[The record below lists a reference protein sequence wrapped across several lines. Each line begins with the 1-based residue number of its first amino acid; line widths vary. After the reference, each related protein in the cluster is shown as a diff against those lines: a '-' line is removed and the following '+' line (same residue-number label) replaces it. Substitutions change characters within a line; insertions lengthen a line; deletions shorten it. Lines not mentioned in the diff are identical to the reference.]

1 MYSQVTP
8 VNSGVSVLPTENHRS
23 TPRLGSVAHSRG
35 VSVQAARAVGST
47 YSAGYAA
54 GYPSGEVYVTSSQT
68 PLTTV
73 LSGASQ
79 SRAHA
84 VSGAYT
90 NHSTFTKTGTYG
102 TRSKS
107 LPFTSDSVRIGE
119 WMAPAGAVVTESRL
133 VSSSIVHEETMG
145 QIPPMDVK
153 TVEVPGHREEKIER
167 ISKKEVR
174 HVEKRVPKIEI
185 EYVDRTVEVPKIE
198 YVQKIVEIPQ
208 VQHVV
213 RHVPK
218 IEIVER
224 PYEVIKSVPRIE
236 TQVVEKVVEVPEIV
250 EVPKPYVVEQKVSV
264 PRYVDEDAFLVVD
277 QQVNPTV
284 SLSNESV
291 DVDVVEYVAE
301 PVTIDIHIA
310 KIADMTELA
319 AVDMHTKHKVVSVPT
334 GQYNSMLQHLNRHI
348 TQYQQLLPYMQE
360 NGTVPMLS
368 TQVDWQSPPDTA
380 EIEGYQLG
388 MLHCQGRPVNCAANL
403 EGLGEGVLHAVR
415 GETHITGA
423 EVYNTPAFYA
433 RWGNGRALSAL
444 ATKGAARIHGPP
456 AVATVAGAAR
466 TVGVAPRVAVLP
478 GTGYNQSHLSA
489 KRHTYQQ
496 QLAPGATRPVRVI

>member
-8 VNSGVSVLPTENHRS
+8 VNHSGVSVPQTQNHRI

-35 VSVQAARAVGST
+35 VSAQAARSGVYGGST

-54 GYPSGEVYVTSSQT
+54 GYPSGEAYVAGNAQV
-68 PLTTV
+68 TTT
-73 LSGASQ
+73 LSGTSQ
-79 SRAHA
+79 SRVNV

-90 NHSTFTKTGTYG
+90 NHTKTGTCG

-107 LPFTSDSVRIGE
+107 LPFANDSVRIGE
-119 WMAPAGAVVTESRL
+119 WMAPAGAVVTETRL

-153 TVEVPGHREEKIER
+153 TVQVPGHREEKVER
-167 ISKKEVR
+167 ISRKEVR

-185 EYVDRTVEVPKIE
+185 EYVERTVEVPKIE
-198 YVQKIVEIPQ
+198 YVQKIVEVPQ

-213 RHVPK
+213 KHVPK
-218 IEIVER
+218 VEIVER
-224 PYEVIKSVPRIE
+224 PYEVVKEVPRIE
-236 TQVVEKVVEVPEIV
+236 TKVVEKVIEVPEIV
-250 EVPKPYVVEQKVSV
+250 EVPKPYVIEQKISV

-310 KIADMTELA
+310 KITDMTEMA

-360 NGTVPMLS
+360 NGAVPMLS

-388 MLHCQGRPVNCAANL
+388 MLHCRGHPVTCATNL

-415 GETHITGA
+415 GETHIMGA
-423 EVYNTPAFYA
+423 EVYNAPAYFA

-444 ATKGAARIHGPP
+444 ATTGAVGIHGAR
-456 AVATVAGAAR
+456 AVTTVAGAAR
-466 TVGVAPRVAVLP
+466 TVEVTPQVAVH
-478 GTGYNQSHLSA
+478 GSTGYSQSHVTG
-489 KRHTYQQ
+489 KTQTYQQ
-496 QLAPGATRPVRVI
+496 TLAPGATRPVRVI